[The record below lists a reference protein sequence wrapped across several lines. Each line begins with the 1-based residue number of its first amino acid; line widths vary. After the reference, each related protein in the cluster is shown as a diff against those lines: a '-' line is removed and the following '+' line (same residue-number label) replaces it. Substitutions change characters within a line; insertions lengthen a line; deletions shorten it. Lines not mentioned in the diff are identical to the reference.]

1 MLGTSAMKIGENQ
14 EEAAEKRKSVFM
26 DIFCRKRD

>member
-1 MLGTSAMKIGENQ
+1 MLGTSCHENQ
-14 EEAAEKRKSVFM
+14 EEAAEKGKSVFM

>member
-1 MLGTSAMKIGENQ
+1 MKIGENQ

-26 DIFCRKRD
+26 DIFLSKT